1 MPIIRL
7 PAIAAVAAMT
17 LLGACSVFGGP
28 AAPEPN
34 YDVVRSEG
42 SFEIRDY
49 PELVVVG
56 TAMSDGSSDAF
67 GKLFDYISG
76 ANRAQDK
83 IAMTAPVLQ
92 SPEDSTEIAMTAPVL
107 RGADADGRVEMLFVL
122 PETFT
127 PETAP
132 EPTDPSVRLSTIP
145 SRRVAVLRFSG
156 LFRDPAIAENTK
168 LLQDRMQA
176 EGLEPVGPPEAAGYN
191 PPWTLPPLRRN
202 EILIPIARN

>member
-1 MPIIRL
+1 MANAPLRTII
-7 PAIAAVAAMT
+7 AVAAMS
-17 LLGACSVFGGP
+17 LMSACSVFGGA
-28 AAPEPN
+28 AAPEPD
-34 YDVVRSEG
+34 YDVVRSDG
-42 SFEIRDY
+42 PFEIRDY
-49 PELVVVG
+49 PELVVVA
-56 TAMSDGSSDAF
+56 TAMSNGSSDAF

-92 SPEDSTEIAMTAPVL
+92 SPEESTEIAMTAPVL
-107 RGADADGRVEMLFVL
+107 RGADSDGKVEMVFVL
-122 PETFT
+122 PEDFT

-132 EPTDPSVRLSTIP
+132 EPTDPAVRLTTIP

-168 LLQDRMQA
+168 SLQNRMQA
-176 EGLEPVGPPEAAGYN
+176 EGLEPIGPPEAAGYN

-202 EILIPIARN
+202 EILIPIARQ